1 MKGYWKRPEA
11 TAETLRDGWLHTGD
25 GAVLDDDGFYS
36 LRDRITDLIISGG
49 ENIYPA
55 EIENVL
61 HGHPGIADV
70 AVIGQPS
77 QRWGESPFAV
87 VARSDPTLTEDDV
100 LSFCQGRIA
109 RFKQPRGVAFVD
121 ELPRNPS
128 GKLLKHELR
137 KRFPGPA
144 PE

>member
-1 MKGYWKRPEA
+1 M
-11 TAETLRDGWLHTGD
+11 
-25 GAVLDDDGFYS
+25 
-36 LRDRITDLIISGG
+36 
-49 ENIYPA
+49 
-55 EIENVL
+55 
-61 HGHPGIADV
+61 GI
-70 AVIGQPS
+70 
-77 QRWGESPFAV
+77 RESPFAI
-87 VARSDPTLTEDDV
+87 VARSDPTLTEDGV

-109 RFKQPRGVAFVD
+109 RFKQPRAVAFVD

>member
-1 MKGYWKRPEA
+1 M
-11 TAETLRDGWLHTGD
+11 
-25 GAVLDDDGFYS
+25 
-36 LRDRITDLIISGG
+36 
-49 ENIYPA
+49 
-55 EIENVL
+55 L

-77 QRWGESPFAV
+77 PRWGESPFAII
-87 VARSDPTLTEDDV
+87 ARSDPTLTEDGV

-109 RFKQPRGVAFVD
+109 RFKQPRAVAFVD